1 MGRVASLISKVDRA
15 MRDLN
20 VTDRVVYK
28 RLLSRE
34 GGDPL
39 IGRGQSVT
47 LSDTQLDPQPIV
59 EVPTSDNPLLLSG
72 VVLNP
77 ATDYLLSIS
86 ASAMSL
92 SELKNPNY
100 LVVFQNAEDD
110 YEECTVVRYI
120 PVVLE
125 GTVVMY
131 SVLVRSRKR

>member
-1 MGRVASLISKVDRA
+1 MARVASLIAKVDRA
-15 MRDLN
+15 MKSLN

-47 LSDTQLDPQPIV
+47 LSDTELDPQPIV

-72 VVLNP
+72 VQMNP
-77 ATDYLLSIS
+77 ATDYLLAIS
-86 ASAMSL
+86 SSAITL
-92 SELKNPNY
+92 TELKNPNV
-100 LVVFQNAEDD
+100 LIAFKDSSDQF
-110 YEECTVVRYI
+110 EECAVVRFI

-125 GTVVMY
+125 GTVVLY
-131 SVLVRSRKR
+131 NVLVRSRKR